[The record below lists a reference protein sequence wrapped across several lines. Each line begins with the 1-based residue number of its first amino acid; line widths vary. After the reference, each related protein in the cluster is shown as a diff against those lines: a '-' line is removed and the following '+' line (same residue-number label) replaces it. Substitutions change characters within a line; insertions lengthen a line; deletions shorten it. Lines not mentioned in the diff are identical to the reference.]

1 MSRDR
6 TVAVIAV
13 VSAAVLA
20 LATGPVAADI
30 TTGEPDIKVH
40 APDNTVSPGS
50 ETVLELQVANDGD
63 LGTGMQTDAV
73 LTAKSVTAKVTDEGP
88 FDVRTGRRSLGTIP
102 DGSSVPAPVELVV
115 PEDVEPG
122 TYEIDVQ
129 VRYTYTEYVSQR
141 SLRRDSDSVT
151 RTVKIEVTDE
161 PRFEITS
168 VDADVQP
175 GTSGTADV
183 TIENVGSEP
192 ANAVRTTL
200 TGGSGLTLDGGAAE
214 TFVGDL
220 EPGDTATVDVDAR
233 LAETVGGAA
242 RPIEATFEYRTVDGL
257 HRQAGPEVG
266 SLTPA
271 AEQSFSVDDVETT
284 LSVGATGRVTG
295 TVTNEGPS
303 AVDDGVLV
311 VTTGSERI
319 TLGEGEYALPEL
331 EPGES
336 AEFAFDAEVSGQA
349 DPGPRQFGFVVE
361 YTDDG
366 AELRSD
372 RQPSRIEVQPRE
384 PVFTIAADET
394 IEAGGSKTV
403 TVEITN
409 NREETLTD
417 ITANLYADS
426 PLSTGTD
433 ESFVDELEPGETT
446 TVQFELS
453 AAGSAMPNTYSVEM
467 DFQYTDSRG
476 DERISEVSQLPVQ
489 VTESTDGDGALSPL
503 VIPVAVVLGIALARR
518 R

>member
-1 MSRDR
+1 MLS
-6 TVAVIAV
+6 VAAG
-13 VSAAVLA
+13 S
-20 LATGPVAADI
+20 VAADVNR
-30 TTGEPDIKVH
+30 GEPDIKVH

-50 ETVLELQVANDGD
+50 ETVLELQIANDGD
-63 LGTGMQTDAV
+63 LDTGTQPDAV
-73 LTAKSVTAKVTDEGP
+73 LTAKSVTVGVTDDGP
-88 FDVRTGRRSLGTIP
+88 FDVRTSRRSVGTIP
-102 DGSSVPAPVELVV
+102 DGSSVPATVELVV

-122 TYEIDVQ
+122 TYEIDVR
-129 VRYTYTEYVSQR
+129 VRYTYSEYVSQR
-141 SLRRDSDSVT
+141 TLQRDSDSVT
-151 RTVKIEVTDE
+151 RTVKIEVAEE

-168 VDADVQP
+168 VEGDVQP
-175 GTSGTADV
+175 GTADTAEITV
-183 TIENVGSEP
+183 ENVGSEP

-200 TGGSGLTLDGGAAE
+200 TGSSGLTLDGGAAE
-214 TFVGDL
+214 AFVGDL
-220 EPGDTATVDVDAR
+220 EPGEAATVDVDAR
-233 LAETVGGAA
+233 LAETVGAGA

-257 HRQAGPEVG
+257 QRQAGPAVG
-266 SLTPA
+266 SLTPT
-271 AEQSFSVDDVETT
+271 AEQSFSVDGVETT
-284 LSVGATGRVTG
+284 LSVGSTGRVTG
-295 TVTNEGPS
+295 TVTNEGPT

-311 VTTGSERI
+311 ATTGSERI

-331 EPGES
+331 EAGES
-336 AEFAFDAEVSGQA
+336 ADFAFDAEVSGQA

-361 YTDDG
+361 YTDG
-366 AELRSD
+366 GTELRSD

-384 PVFTIAADET
+384 PVFAVAANET

-403 TVEITN
+403 TVDITN

-467 DFQYTDSRG
+467 DFQYTDARG
-476 DERISEVSQLPVQ
+476 DERISGVSQLPVQ
-489 VTESTDGDGALSPL
+489 VTESTDGDGSLSPL
-503 VIPVAVVLGIALARR
+503 VIPVAVIIGIALARR